1 MNNIEIVRLEKLPM
15 QDLQPLVEES
25 RAQGY
30 EFIDRLISEYV
41 DGSNQF
47 NKPGEAL
54 FGVYFDPHL
63 IAIGGLNRDPYLSQ
77 PDIGRVRHLYVLS
90 AWRKQG
96 IGKQLVQAIIAA
108 AKGRFRLLTLR
119 TFSTE
124 ADGFYRAIGFQTK
137 PEIKGATHYLALNKW
152 GSLY

>member
-1 MNNIEIVRLEKLPM
+1 MKNIEIVRLEKLPM
-15 QDLQPLVEES
+15 QDLQLLVEES

-30 EFIDRLISEYV
+30 EFIDRLISEYA
-41 DGSNQF
+41 DGTNQF
-47 NKPGEAL
+47 KKPGESL
-54 FGVYFDPHL
+54 FGVYFDQQL
-63 IAIGGLNRDPYLSQ
+63 VAIGGLNRDPYLSQ

-108 AKGRFRLLTLR
+108 AKGRFRLLTVR
-119 TFSTE
+119 TFSAD

-137 PEIKGATHYLALNKW
+137 PEIDGATHHFALK
-152 GSLY
+152 

>member
-1 MNNIEIVRLEKLPM
+1 MQNRNKIKIVCLEQLPIK
-15 QDLQPLVEES
+15 DLVPLVEES
-25 RAQGY
+25 YQQGH
-30 EFIDRLISEYV
+30 EFLDRLISEYA
-41 DGSNQF
+41 DGTNQF
-47 NKPGEAL
+47 KKPGEGL
-54 FGVYFDPHL
+54 FGVYFDQQL
-63 IAIGGLNRDPYLSQ
+63 VAIGGLNRDPYLSE

-119 TFSTE
+119 TFSAD

-137 PEIKGATHYLALNKW
+137 PEIDGATHHLILKEY
-152 GSLY
+152 

>member
-1 MNNIEIVRLEKLPM
+1 MKNIEIVRLEKLPM
-15 QDLQPLVEES
+15 QDLQLLVEES

-30 EFIDRLISEYV
+30 EFIDRLISEYA
-41 DGSNQF
+41 DGTNQF
-47 NKPGEAL
+47 KKPGESL
-54 FGVYFDPHL
+54 FGVYFDQQL
-63 IAIGGLNRDPYLSQ
+63 VAIGGLNRDPYLSQ

-108 AKGRFRLLTLR
+108 AKGRFRLLTVR
-119 TFSTE
+119 TFSAE

-137 PEIKGATHYLALNKW
+137 PEIDGATHHLALK
-152 GSLY
+152 